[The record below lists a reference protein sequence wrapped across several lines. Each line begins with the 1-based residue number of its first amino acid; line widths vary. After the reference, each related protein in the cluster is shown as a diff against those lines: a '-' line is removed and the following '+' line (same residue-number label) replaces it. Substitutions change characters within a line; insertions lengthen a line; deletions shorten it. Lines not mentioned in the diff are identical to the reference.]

1 MTSSTETPEDFR
13 ECVRFHGHV
22 CPGLAIGYLAAKA
35 AIREFKTGPAEDE
48 ELVSIVENDS
58 CAVDAIQVML
68 GCTFGKGNFLFRDW
82 GKQVYTFMDRRTGKG
97 IRVSLKGELPGRKER
112 HTLKARIDAGTAS
125 LEEVAQWEAF
135 RASIVDDLIHGDP
148 ETFFTIERISDA
160 LPPMARIM
168 DTEKCQL
175 CGEEVVESRLVAD
188 HGARVCKGCAR
199 G

>member
-1 MTSSTETPEDFR
+1 MMISVETPEDFR

-35 AIREFKTGPAEDE
+35 ALKEFKTGPAEDE

-97 IRVSLKGELPGRKER
+97 IRVSLKGELPGRRER
-112 HTLKARIDAGTAS
+112 QTLKAKIDAGTAS
-125 LEEVAQWEAF
+125 PDEVSQWEAF
-135 RASIVDDLIHGDP
+135 RASVVDDLIHGDP
-148 ETFFTIERISDA
+148 EAFFTIERIYEA
-160 LPPMARIM
+160 LPPTARIM
-168 DTEKCQL
+168 DTEKCHI
-175 CGEEVVESRLVAD
+175 CGEEVVESKLIDERGV
-188 HGARVCKGCAR
+188 RICKGCAE